1 MVVPSTSSALL
12 VTLKYLTELDI
23 VVQRV
28 NLYNFICCNIPSQET
43 WDKSYP
49 EPDLRLII
57 IENTKQEEGWQGK
70 LPKKMS
76 FPLNIQIFI

>member
-1 MVVPSTSSALL
+1 MLSTIDVVVL
-12 VTLKYLTELDI
+12 
-23 VVQRV
+23 
-28 NLYNFICCNIPSQET
+28 FIATIHFFQET

-70 LPKKMS
+70 LG
-76 FPLNIQIFI
+76 